1 MRRNHQDSLML
12 TFHGDVWQ
20 VPQELIPVPWQWGL
34 GWIAMLV
41 TWIIPGLGYVVNK
54 HADCKCP
61 KHRVVGPLPNLLK
74 WLYKWGGDPN
84 HVSSM
89 GIAIPPSSEWQSPSI
104 PTKRQPTWLVQDHFM
119 LYGSSDR
126 HDESTVL
133 PSPNVE
139 AVHRKRKKGA
149 VVETWL
155 AYLPCKLIKVAPEN
169 WWLEDD
175 SFILGGALFSGATF
189 VSGRVN
195 VAFDEKE
202 EVAWKNLT

>member
-1 MRRNHQDSLML
+1 MGNPSRFLETNRQKNQLEFSQMRRNCQDSLML

-41 TWIIPGLGYVVNK
+41 TWIIPGLVVNHHGDGK
-54 HADCKCP
+54 VPYKN
-61 KHRVVGPLPNLLK
+61 RGVGPLPNLLK
-74 WLYKWGGDPN
+74 WLYKWGVAPN

-89 GIAIPPSSEWQSPSI
+89 GIAMPPSSEWQSPSI

-139 AVHRKRKKGA
+139 AVHRKKKKGRRRR
-149 VVETWL
+149 WL
-155 AYLPCKLIKVAPEN
+155 NVP
-169 WWLEDD
+169 
-175 SFILGGALFSGATF
+175 
-189 VSGRVN
+189 VN
-195 VAFDEKE
+195 
-202 EVAWKNLT
+202 